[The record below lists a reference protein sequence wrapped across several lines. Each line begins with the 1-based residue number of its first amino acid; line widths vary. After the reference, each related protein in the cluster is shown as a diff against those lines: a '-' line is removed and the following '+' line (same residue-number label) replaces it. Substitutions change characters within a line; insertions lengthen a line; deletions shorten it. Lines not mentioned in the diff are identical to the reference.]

1 MRVEGTG
8 RKVLSVERA
17 TSKRWSSGKIKDGR
31 ERFVAGVWRKA
42 GERVTTT
49 GWEETVEFETRS
61 RESEG
66 GRKAAEA
73 IVAAETAIP
82 SMTLIVTFDRNLT
95 AFLSLPEQ
103 NLCGGNASNDGRHPT
118 YTQLKVS

>member
-1 MRVEGTG
+1 MSAEGTG

-17 TSKRWSSGKIKDGR
+17 ISKRSSGKIEDGR

-42 GERVTTT
+42 GVRVTTT

-73 IVAAETAIP
+73 IVAAKSAIP
-82 SMTLIVTFDRNLT
+82 NMTLIVTFDRNLT
-95 AFLSLPEQ
+95 AFLSLP
-103 NLCGGNASNDGRHPT
+103 
-118 YTQLKVS
+118 